1 MHVEIKSLPAHVQN
15 AIAKVKHSGR
25 DIECIECNTVNPE
38 YYGSDG
44 SRGVFGIFDSN
55 GYGQIH
61 YGSWGGPNMFSSPAV
76 DKSNVDVNLPDG
88 KFALKGSNGNFN
100 YIKLY
105 ANASTLTELCPQK
118 NVDTELTDI
127 EREVLWAHVNRTSAY
142 RKQHYYDHKIT
153 AAQLELALDSLVGN
167 GLIKRN
173 KAGATSITTDG
184 RNTLETVCH

>member
-25 DIECIECNTVNPE
+25 DIECIECDTVNPE
-38 YYGSDG
+38 YYGNDG
-44 SRGVFGIFDSN
+44 SRGVFGIFDSS

-76 DKSNVDVNLPDG
+76 DKFDHDVNLPDG
-88 KFALKGSNGNFN
+88 KFALKGSNGNLN

-105 ANASTLTELCPQK
+105 ANASTLAELFPQK
-118 NVDTELTDI
+118 DVDIELTDI
-127 EREVLWAHVNRTSAY
+127 EREVLWAHKNLKSSY
-142 RKQHYYDHKIT
+142 RKEHYYRHKIT
-153 AAQLELALDSLVGN
+153 AAQLELALDSLVGS

-184 RNTLETVCH
+184 RNTLEIVCH